1 MNKTTKDVQ
10 RQNSDFSP
18 LSFSVGLDNNFLNLL
33 SFEAIVVYQ
42 QTTNMILNL
51 DDCSYILNT

>member
-10 RQNSDFSP
+10 HQNSDFSP
-18 LSFSVGLDNNFLNLL
+18 LSFSVGLDNNFLDLL
-33 SFEAIVVYQ
+33 SFEAIVFYQ